1 MTLRLSHRGRRLDR
15 PPARCPAFHPAR
27 RTFSVNFRPWSPAS
41 SGTGPHEGRD
51 RYRTKRDDHCAAPT
65 LGRAVRCDRFGSTR
79 EDERAVA
86 KIVGGFQDPSS
97 EVLAEAAA
105 AFGLLASAARL
116 HIMWALSQG
125 ESDVTHLADRVGG
138 ALPAVSQHLAKLKLA
153 GLVRSRR
160 EGRRQV
166 YYVDDPDIV
175 TVVRVMVGQLTA
187 RETSSAPSDRLREA
201 GV

>member
-1 MTLRLSHRGRRLDR
+1 M
-15 PPARCPAFHPAR
+15 
-27 RTFSVNFRPWSPAS
+27 
-41 SGTGPHEGRD
+41 SGNR
-51 RYRTKRDDHCAAPT
+51 
-65 LGRAVRCDRFGSTR
+65 
-79 EDERAVA
+79 
-86 KIVGGFQDPSS
+86 GGFEDPSA

-105 AFGLLASAARL
+105 AFGLLASAPRL
-116 HIMWALSQG
+116 HLMWALSQG

-187 RETSSAPSDRLREA
+187 RSQHTLAPVRELR
-201 GV
+201 GTGG